1 MPTLN
6 ISKSLLKEK
15 ELILLPKR
23 DYERLLDLEK
33 IARRRLTEIADTD
46 LAIKIYKREKRQ
58 GKLRAIKSFASLF

>member
-33 IARRRLTEIADTD
+33 IAKRRLAEIADTD

-58 GKLRAIKSFASLF
+58 GKLKTIKSLAELF